1 MFQYANANRYIYNWT
16 LEQQKLNY
24 DNGGKFISD
33 GDLRKKLTQLKKTED
48 YNWLNNVSNNVTKQS
63 VKDACDG
70 YKRFF
75 KGSSQFP
82 KFKSKK
88 KTRPSFYQ
96 DNVKIK
102 FTNTHVKFEGFTP
115 SKKKNKQKLNWV
127 RLAEKNRIPTDC
139 KYYNPRVTFD
149 GTNWWISVGIDYE
162 ESTNTPTNDG
172 IGIDLG
178 IKDLAI
184 CSDGNTY
191 KSINK
196 TSKLKK
202 LNKKKRRLQKQVSR
216 KYEMNK
222 KGGIK
227 DLAICSDG
235 NTYKSINKTSK
246 LKKLNKKKRRL
257 QKQVSRKYEM
267 NKKGGN
273 RYCKTSNI
281 KKLEHKLLKLNHRI
295 SNIRNNYQHQVTS
308 EIIKEMNKKGGNRY
322 CKTSN
327 IKKLEHK
334 LLKLNHRI
342 SNIRNNYQH
351 QVTSEIIKR
360 EPSFIGL
367 EDLNIKGM
375 MKNKHLSKAIQ
386 EQGLY
391 DFKCKLSYKAQWNNI
406 KIVDVPRFFPSS
418 KTCSNC
424 GSYKGDLKLSDRTY
438 KCESCGIE
446 LDRDYNASLNLK
458 QYGESTLNH

>member
-1 MFQYANANRYIYNWT
+1 MIKTVKVMLVPNNKQKSKMFQYANANRYIYNWT
-16 LEQQKLNY
+16 LEQQKLNHE
-24 DNGGKFISD
+24 NGGKFISD
-33 GDLRKKLTQLKKTED
+33 GDLRKKLTQLKKTEE
-48 YNWLNNVSNNVTKQS
+48 YSWLNNISNNVTKLS
-63 VKDACDG
+63 VKDACDS

-75 KGSSQFP
+75 KGLSQFP

-88 KTRPSFYQ
+88 RTRPSFYQ
-96 DNVKIK
+96 GNDKIK
-102 FTNTHVKFEGFTP
+102 FTNTHVKFEGFAS

-127 RLAEKNRIPTDC
+127 RLAEHARIPTDC

-162 ESTNTPTNDG
+162 DSINTPTNDG
-172 IGIDLG
+172 VGIDLG

-191 KSINK
+191 KN
-196 TSKLKK
+196 
-202 LNKKKRRLQKQVSR
+202 
-216 KYEMNK
+216 
-222 KGGIK
+222 
-227 DLAICSDG
+227 
-235 NTYKSINKTSK
+235 INKTSK

-273 RYCKTSNI
+273 CYCKTN
-281 KKLEHKLLKLNHRI
+281 
-295 SNIRNNYQHQVTS
+295 
-308 EIIKEMNKKGGNRY
+308 
-322 CKTSN
+322 N

-360 EPSFIGL
+360 EPSFIAL

-391 DFKCKLSYKAQWNNI
+391 DFKCKLSYKAEWNNI

-418 KTCSNC
+418 KTCSHC

-438 KCESCGIE
+438 KCESCGME

-458 QYGESTLNH
+458 QYGESTLSH

>member
-1 MFQYANANRYIYNWT
+1 MLVPNNKQKSRMFQYANANRYIYNWT
-16 LEQQKLNY
+16 LEQQKSNY
-24 DNGGKFISD
+24 ENGGKFISD
-33 GDLRKKLTQLKKTED
+33 GDLRKKLTQLKKTEE
-48 YNWLNNVSNNVTKQS
+48 YGWLNSVSNNVTKQS
-63 VKDACDG
+63 VKDACDS
-70 YKRFF
+70 YKRFS
-75 KGSSQFP
+75 KGLSQFP
-82 KFKSKK
+82 RFKSKK
-88 KTRPSFYQ
+88 RTKPSFYQ
-96 DNVKIK
+96 DNIKIK
-102 FTNTHVKFEGFTP
+102 FTNTHVKFEGFTS

-149 GTNWWISVGIDYE
+149 GINWWITVGIDYE

-191 KSINK
+191 KN
-196 TSKLKK
+196 
-202 LNKKKRRLQKQVSR
+202 
-216 KYEMNK
+216 
-222 KGGIK
+222 
-227 DLAICSDG
+227 
-235 NTYKSINKTSK
+235 INKTSK

-273 RYCKTSNI
+273 CYCKTN
-281 KKLEHKLLKLNHRI
+281 
-295 SNIRNNYQHQVTS
+295 
-308 EIIKEMNKKGGNRY
+308 
-322 CKTSN
+322 N

-360 EPSFIGL
+360 EPSFIAL
-367 EDLNIKGM
+367 EDLNVKGM

-391 DFKCKLSYKAQWNNI
+391 EFKHKISYKAEWNNV
-406 KIVDVPRFFPSS
+406 KIIEVPRFFPSS
-418 KTCSNC
+418 KTCSYC
-424 GSYKGDLKLSDRTY
+424 GSYKGNLKLSERTY

-458 QYGESTLNH
+458 QYGESTLSH

>member
-1 MFQYANANRYIYNWT
+1 MVRTMIKTVKVMLVPNNKQKSKMFQYANANRYIYNWT
-16 LEQQKLNY
+16 LEQQKLNHE
-24 DNGGKFISD
+24 NGGKFISD
-33 GDLRKKLTQLKKTED
+33 GDLRKKLTQLKKTEE
-48 YNWLNNVSNNVTKQS
+48 YSWLNNISNNVTKQS
-63 VKDACDG
+63 VKDGCDS

-75 KGSSQFP
+75 KGLSQFP

-88 KTRPSFYQ
+88 RTRPSFYQ
-96 DNVKIK
+96 GNDKIK
-102 FTNTHVKFEGFTP
+102 FTNTHVKFEGFAS

-127 RLAEKNRIPTDC
+127 RLAEHARIPTDC

-162 ESTNTPTNDG
+162 DSINTPTNDG
-172 IGIDLG
+172 VGIDLG

-191 KSINK
+191 KN
-196 TSKLKK
+196 
-202 LNKKKRRLQKQVSR
+202 
-216 KYEMNK
+216 
-222 KGGIK
+222 
-227 DLAICSDG
+227 
-235 NTYKSINKTSK
+235 INKTSK

-273 RYCKTSNI
+273 CYCKTN
-281 KKLEHKLLKLNHRI
+281 
-295 SNIRNNYQHQVTS
+295 
-308 EIIKEMNKKGGNRY
+308 
-322 CKTSN
+322 N

-360 EPSFIGL
+360 EPSFIAL

-391 DFKCKLSYKAQWNNI
+391 DFKCKLSYKAEWNNI

-418 KTCSNC
+418 KTCSHC

-438 KCESCGIE
+438 KCESCGME

-458 QYGESTLNH
+458 QYGESTLSH

>member
-1 MFQYANANRYIYNWT
+1 MLIKTIKVMLVPNNKQKSRMFQYANANRYIYNWT
-16 LEQQKLNY
+16 LEQQKSNY
-24 DNGGKFISD
+24 ENGGKFISD

-222 KGGIK
+222 KGG
-227 DLAICSDG
+227 
-235 NTYKSINKTSK
+235 
-246 LKKLNKKKRRL
+246 
-257 QKQVSRKYEM
+257 
-267 NKKGGN
+267 
-273 RYCKTSNI
+273 
-281 KKLEHKLLKLNHRI
+281 
-295 SNIRNNYQHQVTS
+295 
-308 EIIKEMNKKGGNRY
+308 NRY

-360 EPSFIGL
+360 EPSFIVM
-367 EDLNIKGM
+367 EDLNIKDM
-375 MKNKHLSKAIQ
+375 MKNRHLSKAIQ

-391 DFKCKLSYKAQWNNI
+391 DFKRKLSYKAQWSNI

-424 GSYKGDLKLSDRTY
+424 GSYKGDLKLSERTY

-458 QYGESTLNH
+458 QYGESTLSH

>member
-1 MFQYANANRYIYNWT
+1 MLIKTIKVMLVPNNKQKSRMFQYANANRYIYNWT
-16 LEQQKLNY
+16 LEQQKSNY
-24 DNGGKFISD
+24 ENGGKFISD
-33 GDLRKKLTQLKKTED
+33 GDLRKKLTQLKKTEE
-48 YNWLNNVSNNVTKQS
+48 YGWLNSVSNNVTKQS
-63 VKDACDG
+63 VKDACDS
-70 YKRFF
+70 YKRFS
-75 KGSSQFP
+75 KGLSQFP
-82 KFKSKK
+82 RFKSKK
-88 KTRPSFYQ
+88 RTKPSFYQ
-96 DNVKIK
+96 DNIKIK
-102 FTNTHVKFEGFTP
+102 FTNTHVKFEGFTS

-149 GTNWWISVGIDYE
+149 GINWWITVGIDYE

-191 KSINK
+191 KN
-196 TSKLKK
+196 
-202 LNKKKRRLQKQVSR
+202 
-216 KYEMNK
+216 
-222 KGGIK
+222 
-227 DLAICSDG
+227 
-235 NTYKSINKTSK
+235 INKTSK

-273 RYCKTSNI
+273 CYCKTN
-281 KKLEHKLLKLNHRI
+281 
-295 SNIRNNYQHQVTS
+295 
-308 EIIKEMNKKGGNRY
+308 
-322 CKTSN
+322 N

-360 EPSFIGL
+360 EPSFIAL
-367 EDLNIKGM
+367 EDLNVKGM

-391 DFKCKLSYKAQWNNI
+391 EFKHKISYKAEWNNV
-406 KIVDVPRFFPSS
+406 KIIEVPRFFPSS
-418 KTCSNC
+418 KTCSYC
-424 GSYKGDLKLSDRTY
+424 GSYKGNLKLSERTY

-458 QYGESTLNH
+458 QYGESTLSH

>member
-1 MFQYANANRYIYNWT
+1 MIKTVKVMLVPNNKQKSKMFQYANANRYIYNWT
-16 LEQQKLNY
+16 LEQQKLNHE
-24 DNGGKFISD
+24 NGGKFISD
-33 GDLRKKLTQLKKTED
+33 GDLRKKLTQLKKTEE
-48 YNWLNNVSNNVTKQS
+48 YSWLNNISNNVTKQS
-63 VKDACDG
+63 VKDACDS

-75 KGSSQFP
+75 KGLSQFP

-88 KTRPSFYQ
+88 RTRPSFYQ
-96 DNVKIK
+96 GNDKIK
-102 FTNTHVKFEGFTP
+102 FTNTHVKFEGFAS

-127 RLAEKNRIPTDC
+127 RLAEHARIPTDC

-162 ESTNTPTNDG
+162 DSINTPTNDG
-172 IGIDLG
+172 VGIDLG

-191 KSINK
+191 KN
-196 TSKLKK
+196 
-202 LNKKKRRLQKQVSR
+202 
-216 KYEMNK
+216 
-222 KGGIK
+222 
-227 DLAICSDG
+227 
-235 NTYKSINKTSK
+235 INKTSK

-273 RYCKTSNI
+273 CYCKTN
-281 KKLEHKLLKLNHRI
+281 
-295 SNIRNNYQHQVTS
+295 
-308 EIIKEMNKKGGNRY
+308 
-322 CKTSN
+322 N

-360 EPSFIGL
+360 EPSFIAL

-391 DFKCKLSYKAQWNNI
+391 DFKCKLSYKAEWNNI

-418 KTCSNC
+418 KTCSHC

-438 KCESCGIE
+438 KCESCGME

-458 QYGESTLNH
+458 QYGESTLSH

>member
-1 MFQYANANRYIYNWT
+1 MLVPNNKQKSKMFQYANANRYIYNWT
-16 LEQQKLNY
+16 LEQQKSN
-24 DNGGKFISD
+24 DENGGKFISD
-33 GDLRKKLTQLKKTED
+33 GDLRKKLTQLKKTEE
-48 YNWLNNVSNNVTKQS
+48 YNWLNNISNNVTKQS
-63 VKDACDG
+63 VKDACDS

-75 KGSSQFP
+75 KGLSQFP

-102 FTNTHVKFEGFTP
+102 FTNTHVKFEGFTS

-149 GTNWWISVGIDYE
+149 GINWWINVGIDYE
-162 ESTNTPTNDG
+162 DSTNTPTNDG

-191 KSINK
+191 KN
-196 TSKLKK
+196 
-202 LNKKKRRLQKQVSR
+202 
-216 KYEMNK
+216 
-222 KGGIK
+222 
-227 DLAICSDG
+227 
-235 NTYKSINKTSK
+235 INKTSK

-273 RYCKTSNI
+273 CYCKTN
-281 KKLEHKLLKLNHRI
+281 
-295 SNIRNNYQHQVTS
+295 
-308 EIIKEMNKKGGNRY
+308 
-322 CKTSN
+322 N

-360 EPSFIGL
+360 EPSFIAL
-367 EDLNIKGM
+367 EDLNVKGM

-391 DFKCKLSYKAQWNNI
+391 EFKHKISYKAEWNNV
-406 KIVDVPRFFPSS
+406 KIIEVPRFFPSS
-418 KTCSNC
+418 KTCSYC
-424 GSYKGDLKLSDRTY
+424 GSYKGNLKLSERTY

-458 QYGESTLNH
+458 QYGESTLSH

>member
-1 MFQYANANRYIYNWT
+1 MLVKTIKVMLVPNNKQKSKMFQYANANRYIYNWT

-24 DNGGKFISD
+24 ENGGKFISD
-33 GDLRKKLTQLKKTED
+33 GDLRKKLTQLKKTEE
-48 YNWLNNVSNNVTKQS
+48 YNWLNSISSNVTKQS
-63 VKDACDG
+63 VKDACDS

-75 KGSSQFP
+75 KGLSQYP
-82 KFKSKK
+82 QFKSKK
-88 KTRPSFYQ
+88 KTKPSFYQ
-96 DNVKIK
+96 GNDKIK
-102 FTNTHVKFEGFTP
+102 FTNTHVKFEGFTS

-149 GTNWWISVGIDYE
+149 GINWWINVGIDYE
-162 ESTNTPTNDG
+162 DSTNTPTNDG

-191 KSINK
+191 KN
-196 TSKLKK
+196 
-202 LNKKKRRLQKQVSR
+202 
-216 KYEMNK
+216 
-222 KGGIK
+222 
-227 DLAICSDG
+227 
-235 NTYKSINKTSK
+235 INKTSK

-273 RYCKTSNI
+273 RYCKTNNI
-281 KKLEHKLLKLNHRI
+281 KKLEHKLLKLNH
-295 SNIRNNYQHQVTS
+295 
-308 EIIKEMNKKGGNRY
+308 K
-322 CKTSN
+322 
-327 IKKLEHK
+327 
-334 LLKLNHRI
+334 I

-360 EPSFIGL
+360 EPSFIAL

-375 MKNKHLSKAIQ
+375 MKNRHLSKAIQ

-391 DFKCKLSYKAQWNNI
+391 DFKCKLLYKAEWNNI
-406 KIVDVPRFFPSS
+406 EIIEVPRFFPSS
-418 KTCSNC
+418 KTCSCC

-438 KCESCGIE
+438 KCDSCGIE

-458 QYGESTLNH
+458 QYGESTLSH

>member
-1 MFQYANANRYIYNWT
+1 MLIKTIKVMLVPNNKQKSKMFQYANANRYIYNWT
-16 LEQQKLNY
+16 LEQQKSN
-24 DNGGKFISD
+24 DENGGKFISD
-33 GDLRKKLTQLKKTED
+33 GDLRKKLTQLKKTEE
-48 YNWLNNVSNNVTKQS
+48 YNWLNNISNNVTKQS
-63 VKDACDG
+63 VKDACDS

-75 KGSSQFP
+75 KGLSQFP

-102 FTNTHVKFEGFTP
+102 FTNTHVKFEGFTS

-149 GTNWWISVGIDYE
+149 GINWWINVGIDYE
-162 ESTNTPTNDG
+162 DSTNTPTNDG

-191 KSINK
+191 KN
-196 TSKLKK
+196 
-202 LNKKKRRLQKQVSR
+202 
-216 KYEMNK
+216 
-222 KGGIK
+222 
-227 DLAICSDG
+227 
-235 NTYKSINKTSK
+235 INKTSK

-273 RYCKTSNI
+273 CYCKTNNI
-281 KKLEHKLLKLNHRI
+281 KKLEHKLLKLNH
-295 SNIRNNYQHQVTS
+295 
-308 EIIKEMNKKGGNRY
+308 K
-322 CKTSN
+322 
-327 IKKLEHK
+327 
-334 LLKLNHRI
+334 I

-360 EPSFIGL
+360 EPSFIAL
-367 EDLNIKGM
+367 EDLNVKGM

-391 DFKCKLSYKAQWNNI
+391 EFKHKISYKAEWNNV
-406 KIVDVPRFFPSS
+406 KIIEVPRFFPSS
-418 KTCSNC
+418 KTCSYC
-424 GSYKGDLKLSDRTY
+424 GSYKGNLKLSERTY

-458 QYGESTLNH
+458 QYGESTLSH

>member
-1 MFQYANANRYIYNWT
+1 MLVPNNKQKSRMFQYANANRYIYNWT
-16 LEQQKLNY
+16 LEQQKSNY
-24 DNGGKFISD
+24 ENGGKFISD
-33 GDLRKKLTQLKKTED
+33 GDLRKKLTQLKKTEE
-48 YNWLNNVSNNVTKQS
+48 YGWLNSVSNNVTKQS
-63 VKDACDG
+63 VKDACDS
-70 YKRFF
+70 YKRFS
-75 KGSSQFP
+75 KGLSQFP
-82 KFKSKK
+82 RFKSKK
-88 KTRPSFYQ
+88 RTKPSFYQ
-96 DNVKIK
+96 DNIKIK
-102 FTNTHVKFEGFTP
+102 FTNTHVKFEGFTS

-149 GTNWWISVGIDYE
+149 GINWWITVGIDYE

-178 IKDLAI
+178 VKDLAI

-191 KSINK
+191 KNINK
-196 TSKLKK
+196 TL
-202 LNKKKRRLQKQVSR
+202 
-216 KYEMNK
+216 
-222 KGGIK
+222 
-227 DLAICSDG
+227 
-235 NTYKSINKTSK
+235 K

-273 RYCKTSNI
+273 CYCKTN
-281 KKLEHKLLKLNHRI
+281 
-295 SNIRNNYQHQVTS
+295 
-308 EIIKEMNKKGGNRY
+308 
-322 CKTSN
+322 N

-360 EPSFIGL
+360 EPSFIVL
-367 EDLNIKGM
+367 EDLNIKDM
-375 MKNKHLSKAIQ
+375 MKNRHLSKAIQ

-391 DFKCKLSYKAQWNNI
+391 DFKRKLSYKAQWSNI

-424 GSYKGDLKLSDRTY
+424 GSYKGDLKLSERTY

-458 QYGESTLNH
+458 QYGESTLSH

>member
-1 MFQYANANRYIYNWT
+1 MLIKTIKVMLVPNNKQKSKMFQYANANRYIYNWT
-16 LEQQKLNY
+16 LEQQKSN
-24 DNGGKFISD
+24 DENGGKFISD
-33 GDLRKKLTQLKKTED
+33 GDLRKKLTQLKKTEE
-48 YNWLNNVSNNVTKQS
+48 YNWLNNISNNVTKQN
-63 VKDACDG
+63 VKDACDS

-75 KGSSQFP
+75 KGLSQFP

-102 FTNTHVKFEGFTP
+102 FTNTHVKFEGFTS

-149 GTNWWISVGIDYE
+149 GINWWINVGIDYE
-162 ESTNTPTNDG
+162 DSTNTPTNDG

-191 KSINK
+191 KN
-196 TSKLKK
+196 
-202 LNKKKRRLQKQVSR
+202 
-216 KYEMNK
+216 
-222 KGGIK
+222 
-227 DLAICSDG
+227 
-235 NTYKSINKTSK
+235 INKTSK

-273 RYCKTSNI
+273 CYCKTN
-281 KKLEHKLLKLNHRI
+281 
-295 SNIRNNYQHQVTS
+295 
-308 EIIKEMNKKGGNRY
+308 
-322 CKTSN
+322 N

-360 EPSFIGL
+360 EPSFIVL
-367 EDLNIKGM
+367 EDLNIKDM
-375 MKNKHLSKAIQ
+375 MKNRHLSKAIQ

-391 DFKCKLSYKAQWNNI
+391 DFKRKLSYKAQWSNI

-424 GSYKGDLKLSDRTY
+424 GSYKGDLKLSERTY

-458 QYGESTLNH
+458 QYGESTLSH

>member
-1 MFQYANANRYIYNWT
+1 MIKTVKVMLVPNNKQKSKMFQYANANRYIYNWT
-16 LEQQKLNY
+16 LEQQKLNHE
-24 DNGGKFISD
+24 NGGKFISD
-33 GDLRKKLTQLKKTED
+33 GDLRKKLTQLKKTEE
-48 YNWLNNVSNNVTKQS
+48 YSWLNNISNNVTKQS
-63 VKDACDG
+63 VKDACDS

-75 KGSSQFP
+75 KGLSQFP

-88 KTRPSFYQ
+88 RTRPSFYQ
-96 DNVKIK
+96 GNDKIE
-102 FTNTHVKFEGFTP
+102 FTNTHVKFEGFAS

-127 RLAEKNRIPTDC
+127 RLAEHARIPTDC

-162 ESTNTPTNDG
+162 DSINTPTNDG
-172 IGIDLG
+172 VGIDLG

-191 KSINK
+191 KN
-196 TSKLKK
+196 
-202 LNKKKRRLQKQVSR
+202 
-216 KYEMNK
+216 
-222 KGGIK
+222 
-227 DLAICSDG
+227 
-235 NTYKSINKTSK
+235 INKTSK

-273 RYCKTSNI
+273 CYCKTN
-281 KKLEHKLLKLNHRI
+281 
-295 SNIRNNYQHQVTS
+295 
-308 EIIKEMNKKGGNRY
+308 
-322 CKTSN
+322 N

-360 EPSFIGL
+360 EPSFIAL

-391 DFKCKLSYKAQWNNI
+391 DFKCKLSYKAEWNNI

-418 KTCSNC
+418 KTCSHC

-438 KCESCGIE
+438 KCESCGME

-458 QYGESTLNH
+458 QYGESTLSH

>member
-1 MFQYANANRYIYNWT
+1 MLVPNNKQKSKMFQYTNANRYIYNWT

-24 DNGGKFISD
+24 ANGGKFISD
-33 GDLRKKLTQLKKTED
+33 GDLRKKLTQLKKTEE
-48 YNWLNNVSNNVTKQS
+48 YKWLNSISNNVAKQS
-63 VKDACDG
+63 VKDACDS

-75 KGSSQFP
+75 KGLSQFP

-96 DNVKIK
+96 DNIKIK
-102 FTNTHVKFEGFTP
+102 FTNTHVKFEGFTS

-162 ESTNTPTNDG
+162 DSINTPTNDG

-202 LNKKKRRLQKQVSR
+202 LSKKKRRLQKQVSC
-216 KYEMNK
+216 KY
-222 KGGIK
+222 
-227 DLAICSDG
+227 
-235 NTYKSINKTSK
+235 
-246 LKKLNKKKRRL
+246 
-257 QKQVSRKYEM
+257 
-267 NKKGGN
+267 
-273 RYCKTSNI
+273 
-281 KKLEHKLLKLNHRI
+281 
-295 SNIRNNYQHQVTS
+295 
-308 EIIKEMNKKGGNRY
+308 EMNKKGGNRY

-360 EPSFIGL
+360 EPSFIAL

-391 DFKCKLSYKAQWNNI
+391 DFKRKLSYKAQWDNI

>member
-1 MFQYANANRYIYNWT
+1 MVRTMIKTVKVMLVPNNKQKSKMFQYANANRYIYNWT
-16 LEQQKLNY
+16 LEQQKLNHE
-24 DNGGKFISD
+24 NGGKFISD
-33 GDLRKKLTQLKKTED
+33 GDLRKKLTQLKKTEE
-48 YNWLNNVSNNVTKQS
+48 YSWLNNISNNVTKQS
-63 VKDACDG
+63 VKDACDS

-75 KGSSQFP
+75 KGLSQFP

-88 KTRPSFYQ
+88 RTRPSFYQ
-96 DNVKIK
+96 GNDKIK
-102 FTNTHVKFEGFTP
+102 FTNTHVKFEGFAS

-127 RLAEKNRIPTDC
+127 RLAEHARIPTDC

-162 ESTNTPTNDG
+162 DSINTPTNDG
-172 IGIDLG
+172 VGIDLG

-191 KSINK
+191 KN
-196 TSKLKK
+196 
-202 LNKKKRRLQKQVSR
+202 
-216 KYEMNK
+216 
-222 KGGIK
+222 
-227 DLAICSDG
+227 
-235 NTYKSINKTSK
+235 INKTSK

-273 RYCKTSNI
+273 CYCKTN
-281 KKLEHKLLKLNHRI
+281 
-295 SNIRNNYQHQVTS
+295 
-308 EIIKEMNKKGGNRY
+308 
-322 CKTSN
+322 N

-360 EPSFIGL
+360 EPSFIAL

-391 DFKCKLSYKAQWNNI
+391 DFKCKLSYKAEWNNI

-418 KTCSNC
+418 KTCSHC

-438 KCESCGIE
+438 KCESCGME

-458 QYGESTLNH
+458 QYGESTLSH

>member
-1 MFQYANANRYIYNWT
+1 MLIKTIKVMLVPNNKQKSRMFQYANANRYIYNWT
-16 LEQQKLNY
+16 LEQQKSNY
-24 DNGGKFISD
+24 ENGGKFISD
-33 GDLRKKLTQLKKTED
+33 GDLRKKLTQLKKTEE
-48 YNWLNNVSNNVTKQS
+48 YGWLNSVSNNVTKQS
-63 VKDACDG
+63 VKDACDS
-70 YKRFF
+70 YKRFS
-75 KGSSQFP
+75 KGLSQFP
-82 KFKSKK
+82 RFKSKK
-88 KTRPSFYQ
+88 RTKPSFYQ
-96 DNVKIK
+96 DNIKIK
-102 FTNTHVKFEGFTP
+102 FTNTHVKFEGFTS

-149 GTNWWISVGIDYE
+149 GINWWITVGIDYE

-178 IKDLAI
+178 VKDLAI

-191 KSINK
+191 KNINK
-196 TSKLKK
+196 TL
-202 LNKKKRRLQKQVSR
+202 
-216 KYEMNK
+216 
-222 KGGIK
+222 
-227 DLAICSDG
+227 
-235 NTYKSINKTSK
+235 K

-273 RYCKTSNI
+273 CYCKTN
-281 KKLEHKLLKLNHRI
+281 
-295 SNIRNNYQHQVTS
+295 
-308 EIIKEMNKKGGNRY
+308 
-322 CKTSN
+322 N

-360 EPSFIGL
+360 EPSFIVL
-367 EDLNIKGM
+367 EDLNIKDM
-375 MKNKHLSKAIQ
+375 MKNRHLSKAIQ

-391 DFKCKLSYKAQWNNI
+391 DFKRKLSYKAQWSNI

-424 GSYKGDLKLSDRTY
+424 GSYKGDLKLSERTY

-458 QYGESTLNH
+458 QYGESTLSH

>member
-1 MFQYANANRYIYNWT
+1 MLIKTIKVMLVPNNKQKSRMFQYANANRYIYNWT
-16 LEQQKLNY
+16 LEQQKSNY
-24 DNGGKFISD
+24 ENGGKFISD
-33 GDLRKKLTQLKKTED
+33 GDLRKKLTQLKKTEE
-48 YNWLNNVSNNVTKQS
+48 YGWLNSVSNNVTKQS
-63 VKDACDG
+63 VKDACDS

-75 KGSSQFP
+75 KGLSQFP
-82 KFKSKK
+82 RFKSKK
-88 KTRPSFYQ
+88 RTKPSFYQ
-96 DNVKIK
+96 DNIKIK
-102 FTNTHVKFEGFTP
+102 FTNTHVKFEGFTS

-149 GTNWWISVGIDYE
+149 GINWWITVGIDYE

-191 KSINK
+191 KNINK
-196 TSKLKK
+196 TL
-202 LNKKKRRLQKQVSR
+202 
-216 KYEMNK
+216 
-222 KGGIK
+222 
-227 DLAICSDG
+227 
-235 NTYKSINKTSK
+235 K

-273 RYCKTSNI
+273 CYCKTN
-281 KKLEHKLLKLNHRI
+281 
-295 SNIRNNYQHQVTS
+295 
-308 EIIKEMNKKGGNRY
+308 
-322 CKTSN
+322 N

-360 EPSFIGL
+360 EPSFIVL
-367 EDLNIKGM
+367 EDLNIKDM
-375 MKNKHLSKAIQ
+375 MKNRHLSKAIQ

-391 DFKCKLSYKAQWNNI
+391 DFKRKLSYKAQWSNI

-424 GSYKGDLKLSDRTY
+424 GSYKGDLKLSERTY

-458 QYGESTLNH
+458 QYGESTLSH

>member
-1 MFQYANANRYIYNWT
+1 MLIKTIKVMLVPNNKQKSKMFQYANANRYIYNWT
-16 LEQQKLNY
+16 LEQQKSN
-24 DNGGKFISD
+24 DENGGKFISD
-33 GDLRKKLTQLKKTED
+33 GDLRKKLTQLKKTEE
-48 YNWLNNVSNNVTKQS
+48 YNWLNNISNNVTKQS
-63 VKDACDG
+63 VKDACDS

-75 KGSSQFP
+75 KGLSQFP

-102 FTNTHVKFEGFTP
+102 FTNTHVKFEGFTS

-149 GTNWWISVGIDYE
+149 GINWWINVGIDYE
-162 ESTNTPTNDG
+162 DSTNTPTNDG

-191 KSINK
+191 KN
-196 TSKLKK
+196 
-202 LNKKKRRLQKQVSR
+202 
-216 KYEMNK
+216 
-222 KGGIK
+222 
-227 DLAICSDG
+227 
-235 NTYKSINKTSK
+235 INKTSK

-273 RYCKTSNI
+273 CYCKTN
-281 KKLEHKLLKLNHRI
+281 
-295 SNIRNNYQHQVTS
+295 
-308 EIIKEMNKKGGNRY
+308 
-322 CKTSN
+322 N

-360 EPSFIGL
+360 EPSFIAL
-367 EDLNIKGM
+367 EDLNVKGM

-391 DFKCKLSYKAQWNNI
+391 EFKHKISYKAEWNNV
-406 KIVDVPRFFPSS
+406 KIIEVPRFFPSS
-418 KTCSNC
+418 KTCSYC
-424 GSYKGDLKLSDRTY
+424 GSYKGNLKLSERTY

-458 QYGESTLNH
+458 QYGESTLSH

>member
-1 MFQYANANRYIYNWT
+1 MIKTVKVMLVPNNKQKSKMFQYANANRYIYNWT
-16 LEQQKLNY
+16 LEQQKLNHE
-24 DNGGKFISD
+24 NGGKFISD
-33 GDLRKKLTQLKKTED
+33 GDLRKKLTQLKKTEE
-48 YNWLNNVSNNVTKQS
+48 YSWLNNISNNVTKQS
-63 VKDACDG
+63 VKDGCDS

-75 KGSSQFP
+75 KGLSQFP

-88 KTRPSFYQ
+88 RTRPSFYQ
-96 DNVKIK
+96 GNDKIK
-102 FTNTHVKFEGFTP
+102 FTNTHVKFEGFAS

-127 RLAEKNRIPTDC
+127 RLAEHARIPTDC

-162 ESTNTPTNDG
+162 DSINTPTNDG
-172 IGIDLG
+172 VGIDLG

-191 KSINK
+191 KN
-196 TSKLKK
+196 
-202 LNKKKRRLQKQVSR
+202 
-216 KYEMNK
+216 
-222 KGGIK
+222 
-227 DLAICSDG
+227 
-235 NTYKSINKTSK
+235 INKTSK

-273 RYCKTSNI
+273 CYCKTN
-281 KKLEHKLLKLNHRI
+281 
-295 SNIRNNYQHQVTS
+295 
-308 EIIKEMNKKGGNRY
+308 
-322 CKTSN
+322 N

-360 EPSFIGL
+360 EPSFIAL

-391 DFKCKLSYKAQWNNI
+391 DFKCKLSYKAEWNNI

-418 KTCSNC
+418 KTCSHC

-438 KCESCGIE
+438 KCESCGME

-458 QYGESTLNH
+458 QYGESTLSH

>member
-1 MFQYANANRYIYNWT
+1 MLIKTIKVMLVPNNKQKSKMFQYANANRYIYNWT
-16 LEQQKLNY
+16 LEQQKSN
-24 DNGGKFISD
+24 DENGGKFISD
-33 GDLRKKLTQLKKTED
+33 GDLRKKLTQLKKTEE
-48 YNWLNNVSNNVTKQS
+48 YNWLNNISNNVTKQS
-63 VKDACDG
+63 VKDACDS

-75 KGSSQFP
+75 KGLSQFP

-102 FTNTHVKFEGFTP
+102 FTNTHVKFEGFTS

-149 GTNWWISVGIDYE
+149 GINWWINVGIDYE
-162 ESTNTPTNDG
+162 DSTNTPTNDG
-172 IGIDLG
+172 IGIDL
-178 IKDLAI
+178 
-184 CSDGNTY
+184 
-191 KSINK
+191 
-196 TSKLKK
+196 
-202 LNKKKRRLQKQVSR
+202 
-216 KYEMNK
+216 
-222 KGGIK
+222 GIK

-308 EIIKEMNKKGGNRY
+308 EIIK
-322 CKTSN
+322 
-327 IKKLEHK
+327 
-334 LLKLNHRI
+334 
-342 SNIRNNYQH
+342 
-351 QVTSEIIKR
+351 R
-360 EPSFIGL
+360 EPSFIVL
-367 EDLNIKGM
+367 EDLNIKDM
-375 MKNKHLSKAIQ
+375 MKNRHLSKAIQ

-391 DFKCKLSYKAQWNNI
+391 DFKRKLSYKAQWSNI

-424 GSYKGDLKLSDRTY
+424 GSYKGDLKLSERTY

-458 QYGESTLNH
+458 QYGESTLSH

>member
-1 MFQYANANRYIYNWT
+1 MIKTVKVMLVPNNKQKSKMFQYANANRYIYNWT
-16 LEQQKLNY
+16 LEQQKLNHE
-24 DNGGKFISD
+24 NGGKFISD
-33 GDLRKKLTQLKKTED
+33 GDLRKKLTQLKKTEE
-48 YNWLNNVSNNVTKQS
+48 YSWLNNISNNVTKQS
-63 VKDACDG
+63 VKDGCDS

-75 KGSSQFP
+75 KGLSQFP

-88 KTRPSFYQ
+88 RTRPSFYQ
-96 DNVKIK
+96 GNDKIK
-102 FTNTHVKFEGFTP
+102 FTNTHVKFEGFAS

-127 RLAEKNRIPTDC
+127 RLAEHARIPTDC

-162 ESTNTPTNDG
+162 DSINTPTNDG
-172 IGIDLG
+172 VGIDLG

-191 KSINK
+191 KN
-196 TSKLKK
+196 
-202 LNKKKRRLQKQVSR
+202 
-216 KYEMNK
+216 
-222 KGGIK
+222 
-227 DLAICSDG
+227 
-235 NTYKSINKTSK
+235 INKTSK

-273 RYCKTSNI
+273 CYCKTN
-281 KKLEHKLLKLNHRI
+281 
-295 SNIRNNYQHQVTS
+295 
-308 EIIKEMNKKGGNRY
+308 
-322 CKTSN
+322 N

-360 EPSFIGL
+360 EPSFIAL

-391 DFKCKLSYKAQWNNI
+391 DFKCKLSYKAEWNNI

-418 KTCSNC
+418 KTCSHC
-424 GSYKGDLKLSDRTY
+424 GSYKGDLKFSDRTY
-438 KCESCGIE
+438 KCESCGME

-458 QYGESTLNH
+458 QYGESTLSH

>member
-1 MFQYANANRYIYNWT
+1 MLVPNNKQKSKMFQYANANRYIYNWT
-16 LEQQKLNY
+16 LEQQKSN
-24 DNGGKFISD
+24 DENGGKFISD
-33 GDLRKKLTQLKKTED
+33 GDLRKKLTQLKKTEE
-48 YNWLNNVSNNVTKQS
+48 YNWLNNISNNVTKQS
-63 VKDACDG
+63 VKDACDS

-75 KGSSQFP
+75 KGLSQFP

-102 FTNTHVKFEGFTP
+102 FTNTHVKFEGFTS

-139 KYYNPRVTFD
+139 KYYNPRVTFY
-149 GTNWWISVGIDYE
+149 GINWWINVGIDYE
-162 ESTNTPTNDG
+162 DSTNTPTNDG

-191 KSINK
+191 KN
-196 TSKLKK
+196 
-202 LNKKKRRLQKQVSR
+202 
-216 KYEMNK
+216 
-222 KGGIK
+222 
-227 DLAICSDG
+227 
-235 NTYKSINKTSK
+235 INKTSK

-273 RYCKTSNI
+273 CYCKTN
-281 KKLEHKLLKLNHRI
+281 
-295 SNIRNNYQHQVTS
+295 
-308 EIIKEMNKKGGNRY
+308 
-322 CKTSN
+322 N

-360 EPSFIGL
+360 EPSFIAL
-367 EDLNIKGM
+367 EDLNVKGM

-391 DFKCKLSYKAQWNNI
+391 EFKHKISYKAEWNNV
-406 KIVDVPRFFPSS
+406 KIIEVPRFFPSS
-418 KTCSNC
+418 KTCSYC
-424 GSYKGDLKLSDRTY
+424 GSYKGNLKLSERTY

-458 QYGESTLNH
+458 QYGESTLSH

>member
-16 LEQQKLNY
+16 LEQQKSN
-24 DNGGKFISD
+24 DENGGKFISD
-33 GDLRKKLTQLKKTED
+33 GDLRKKLTQLKKTEE
-48 YNWLNNVSNNVTKQS
+48 YNWLNNISNNVTKQS
-63 VKDACDG
+63 VKDACDS

-75 KGSSQFP
+75 KGLSQFP

-102 FTNTHVKFEGFTP
+102 FTNTHVKFEGFTS

-149 GTNWWISVGIDYE
+149 GINWWINVGIDYE
-162 ESTNTPTNDG
+162 DSTNTPTNDG

-191 KSINK
+191 KN
-196 TSKLKK
+196 
-202 LNKKKRRLQKQVSR
+202 
-216 KYEMNK
+216 
-222 KGGIK
+222 
-227 DLAICSDG
+227 
-235 NTYKSINKTSK
+235 INKTSK

-273 RYCKTSNI
+273 CYCKTNNI

-295 SNIRNNYQHQVTS
+295 SNIRNNYQH
-308 EIIKEMNKKGGNRY
+308 
-322 CKTSN
+322 
-327 IKKLEHK
+327 
-334 LLKLNHRI
+334 
-342 SNIRNNYQH
+342 
-351 QVTSEIIKR
+351 
-360 EPSFIGL
+360 
-367 EDLNIKGM
+367 
-375 MKNKHLSKAIQ
+375 
-386 EQGLY
+386 
-391 DFKCKLSYKAQWNNI
+391 
-406 KIVDVPRFFPSS
+406 
-418 KTCSNC
+418 
-424 GSYKGDLKLSDRTY
+424 
-438 KCESCGIE
+438 
-446 LDRDYNASLNLK
+446 
-458 QYGESTLNH
+458 

>member
-1 MFQYANANRYIYNWT
+1 MLIKTIKVMLVPNNKQKSKMFQYANANRYIYNWT
-16 LEQQKLNY
+16 LEQQKSN
-24 DNGGKFISD
+24 DENGGKFISD
-33 GDLRKKLTQLKKTED
+33 GDLRKKLTQLKKTEE
-48 YNWLNNVSNNVTKQS
+48 YGWLNSVSNNVTKQS
-63 VKDACDG
+63 VKDACDS

-75 KGSSQFP
+75 KGLFQFP
-82 KFKSKK
+82 RFKSKK
-88 KTRPSFYQ
+88 RTKPSFYQ
-96 DNVKIK
+96 DNIKIK
-102 FTNTHVKFEGFTP
+102 FTNTHVKFEGFTS

-149 GTNWWISVGIDYE
+149 GINWWITVGIDYE

-178 IKDLAI
+178 VKDLAI

-191 KSINK
+191 KNINK
-196 TSKLKK
+196 TL
-202 LNKKKRRLQKQVSR
+202 
-216 KYEMNK
+216 
-222 KGGIK
+222 
-227 DLAICSDG
+227 
-235 NTYKSINKTSK
+235 K

-308 EIIKEMNKKGGNRY
+308 EIIK
-322 CKTSN
+322 
-327 IKKLEHK
+327 
-334 LLKLNHRI
+334 
-342 SNIRNNYQH
+342 
-351 QVTSEIIKR
+351 R
-360 EPSFIGL
+360 EPSFIVL
-367 EDLNIKGM
+367 EDLNIKDM
-375 MKNKHLSKAIQ
+375 MKNRHLSKAIQ

-391 DFKCKLSYKAQWNNI
+391 DFKRKLSYKAQWSNI

-424 GSYKGDLKLSDRTY
+424 GSYKGDLKLSERTY

-458 QYGESTLNH
+458 QYGESTLSH

>member
-1 MFQYANANRYIYNWT
+1 MIKTVKVMLVPNNKQKSKMFQYANANRYIYNWT
-16 LEQQKLNY
+16 LEQQKLNHE
-24 DNGGKFISD
+24 NGGKFISD
-33 GDLRKKLTQLKKTED
+33 GDLRKKLTQLKKTEE
-48 YNWLNNVSNNVTKQS
+48 YSWQNNISNNVTKQS
-63 VKDACDG
+63 VKDACDS

-75 KGSSQFP
+75 KGLSQFP

-88 KTRPSFYQ
+88 RTRPSFYQ
-96 DNVKIK
+96 GNDKIK
-102 FTNTHVKFEGFTP
+102 FTNTHVKFEGFAS

-127 RLAEKNRIPTDC
+127 RLAEHARIPTDC

-162 ESTNTPTNDG
+162 DSINTPTNDG
-172 IGIDLG
+172 VGIDLG

-191 KSINK
+191 KN
-196 TSKLKK
+196 
-202 LNKKKRRLQKQVSR
+202 
-216 KYEMNK
+216 
-222 KGGIK
+222 
-227 DLAICSDG
+227 
-235 NTYKSINKTSK
+235 INKTSK

-273 RYCKTSNI
+273 CYCKTN
-281 KKLEHKLLKLNHRI
+281 
-295 SNIRNNYQHQVTS
+295 
-308 EIIKEMNKKGGNRY
+308 
-322 CKTSN
+322 N

-360 EPSFIGL
+360 EPSFIAL

-391 DFKCKLSYKAQWNNI
+391 DFKCKLSYKAEWNNI

-418 KTCSNC
+418 KTCSHC

-438 KCESCGIE
+438 KCESCGME

-458 QYGESTLNH
+458 QYGESTLSH

>member
-1 MFQYANANRYIYNWT
+1 MVRTMIKTVKVMLVPNNKQKSKMFQYANANRYIYNWT
-16 LEQQKLNY
+16 LEQQKLNHE
-24 DNGGKFISD
+24 NGGKFISD
-33 GDLRKKLTQLKKTED
+33 GDLRKKLTQLKKTEE
-48 YNWLNNVSNNVTKQS
+48 YSWLNNISNNVTKLS
-63 VKDACDG
+63 VKDACDS

-75 KGSSQFP
+75 KGLSQFP

-88 KTRPSFYQ
+88 RTRPSFYQ
-96 DNVKIK
+96 GNDKIK
-102 FTNTHVKFEGFTP
+102 FTNTHVKFEGFAS

-127 RLAEKNRIPTDC
+127 RLAEHARIPTDC

-162 ESTNTPTNDG
+162 DSINTPTNDG
-172 IGIDLG
+172 VGIDLG

-191 KSINK
+191 KN
-196 TSKLKK
+196 
-202 LNKKKRRLQKQVSR
+202 
-216 KYEMNK
+216 
-222 KGGIK
+222 
-227 DLAICSDG
+227 
-235 NTYKSINKTSK
+235 INKTSK

-273 RYCKTSNI
+273 CYCKTN
-281 KKLEHKLLKLNHRI
+281 
-295 SNIRNNYQHQVTS
+295 
-308 EIIKEMNKKGGNRY
+308 
-322 CKTSN
+322 N

-360 EPSFIGL
+360 EPSFIAL

-391 DFKCKLSYKAQWNNI
+391 DFKCKLSYKAEWNNI

-418 KTCSNC
+418 KTCSHC

-438 KCESCGIE
+438 KCESCGME

-458 QYGESTLNH
+458 QYGESTLSH

>member
-1 MFQYANANRYIYNWT
+1 MLIKTIKVMLVPNNKQKSRMFQYANANRYIYNWT
-16 LEQQKLNY
+16 LEQQKSNY
-24 DNGGKFISD
+24 ENGGKFISD
-33 GDLRKKLTQLKKTED
+33 GDLRKKLTQLKKTEE
-48 YNWLNNVSNNVTKQS
+48 YGWLNSVSNNVTKQS
-63 VKDACDG
+63 VKDACDS
-70 YKRFF
+70 YKRFS
-75 KGSSQFP
+75 KGLSQFP
-82 KFKSKK
+82 RFKSKK
-88 KTRPSFYQ
+88 RTKPSFYQ
-96 DNVKIK
+96 DNIKIK
-102 FTNTHVKFEGFTP
+102 FTNTHVKFEGFTS

-149 GTNWWISVGIDYE
+149 GINWWITVGIDYE

-222 KGGIK
+222 KGGN
-227 DLAICSDG
+227 C
-235 NTYKSINKTSK
+235 
-246 LKKLNKKKRRL
+246 
-257 QKQVSRKYEM
+257 
-267 NKKGGN
+267 
-273 RYCKTSNI
+273 YCKTNNI
-281 KKLEHKLLKLNHRI
+281 KKLEHKLLKLNH
-295 SNIRNNYQHQVTS
+295 
-308 EIIKEMNKKGGNRY
+308 K
-322 CKTSN
+322 
-327 IKKLEHK
+327 
-334 LLKLNHRI
+334 I

-360 EPSFIGL
+360 EPSFIVL
-367 EDLNIKGM
+367 EDLNIKDM
-375 MKNKHLSKAIQ
+375 MKNRHLSKAIQ

-391 DFKCKLSYKAQWNNI
+391 DFKRKLSYKAQWSNI

-424 GSYKGDLKLSDRTY
+424 GSYKGDLKLSERTY

-458 QYGESTLNH
+458 QYGESTLSH

>member
-1 MFQYANANRYIYNWT
+1 MLIKTIKVMLVPNNKQKSKMFQYANANRYIYNWT
-16 LEQQKLNY
+16 LEQQKSN
-24 DNGGKFISD
+24 DENGGKFISD
-33 GDLRKKLTQLKKTED
+33 GDLRKKLTQLKKTEE
-48 YNWLNNVSNNVTKQS
+48 YNWLNNISNNVTKQN
-63 VKDACDG
+63 VKDACDS

-75 KGSSQFP
+75 KGLSQFP

-102 FTNTHVKFEGFTP
+102 FTNTHVKFEGFTS

-149 GTNWWISVGIDYE
+149 GINWWINVGIDYE
-162 ESTNTPTNDG
+162 DSTNTPTNDG

-191 KSINK
+191 KN
-196 TSKLKK
+196 
-202 LNKKKRRLQKQVSR
+202 
-216 KYEMNK
+216 
-222 KGGIK
+222 
-227 DLAICSDG
+227 
-235 NTYKSINKTSK
+235 INKTSK

-273 RYCKTSNI
+273 CYCKTN
-281 KKLEHKLLKLNHRI
+281 
-295 SNIRNNYQHQVTS
+295 
-308 EIIKEMNKKGGNRY
+308 
-322 CKTSN
+322 N

-360 EPSFIGL
+360 EPSFIAL
-367 EDLNIKGM
+367 EDLNVKGM

-391 DFKCKLSYKAQWNNI
+391 EFKHKISYKAEWNNV
-406 KIVDVPRFFPSS
+406 KIIEVPRFFPSS
-418 KTCSNC
+418 KTCSYC
-424 GSYKGDLKLSDRTY
+424 GSYKGNLKLSERTY

-458 QYGESTLNH
+458 QYGESTLSH

>member
-1 MFQYANANRYIYNWT
+1 MIKTVKVMLVPNNKQKSKMFQYANANRYIYNWT
-16 LEQQKLNY
+16 LEQQKLNHE
-24 DNGGKFISD
+24 NGGKFISD
-33 GDLRKKLTQLKKTED
+33 GDLRKKLTQLKKTEE
-48 YNWLNNVSNNVTKQS
+48 YSWLNNISNNVTKQS
-63 VKDACDG
+63 VKDGCDS

-75 KGSSQFP
+75 KGLSQFP

-88 KTRPSFYQ
+88 RTRPSFYQ
-96 DNVKIK
+96 GNDKIK
-102 FTNTHVKFEGFTP
+102 FTNTHVKFEGFAS

-127 RLAEKNRIPTDC
+127 RLAEHARIPTDC

-149 GTNWWISVGIDYE
+149 GTNRWISVGIDYE
-162 ESTNTPTNDG
+162 DSINTPTNDG
-172 IGIDLG
+172 VGIDLG

-191 KSINK
+191 KN
-196 TSKLKK
+196 
-202 LNKKKRRLQKQVSR
+202 
-216 KYEMNK
+216 
-222 KGGIK
+222 
-227 DLAICSDG
+227 
-235 NTYKSINKTSK
+235 INKTSK

-273 RYCKTSNI
+273 CYCKTN
-281 KKLEHKLLKLNHRI
+281 
-295 SNIRNNYQHQVTS
+295 
-308 EIIKEMNKKGGNRY
+308 
-322 CKTSN
+322 N

-360 EPSFIGL
+360 EPSFIAL

-391 DFKCKLSYKAQWNNI
+391 DFKCKLSYKAEWNNI

-418 KTCSNC
+418 KTCSHC

-438 KCESCGIE
+438 KCESCGME

-458 QYGESTLNH
+458 QYGESTLSH

>member
-1 MFQYANANRYIYNWT
+1 MLIKTIKVMLVPNNKQKSRMFQYANANRYIYNWT
-16 LEQQKLNY
+16 LEQQKSNY
-24 DNGGKFISD
+24 ENGGKFISD
-33 GDLRKKLTQLKKTED
+33 GDLRKKLTQLKKTEE
-48 YNWLNNVSNNVTKQS
+48 YGWLNSVSNNVTKQS
-63 VKDACDG
+63 VKDACDS
-70 YKRFF
+70 YKRFS
-75 KGSSQFP
+75 KGLSQFP
-82 KFKSKK
+82 RFKSKK
-88 KTRPSFYQ
+88 RTKPSFYQ
-96 DNVKIK
+96 DNIKIK
-102 FTNTHVKFEGFTP
+102 FTNTHVKFEGFTS

-149 GTNWWISVGIDYE
+149 GINWWITVGIDYE

-191 KSINK
+191 KN
-196 TSKLKK
+196 
-202 LNKKKRRLQKQVSR
+202 
-216 KYEMNK
+216 
-222 KGGIK
+222 
-227 DLAICSDG
+227 
-235 NTYKSINKTSK
+235 INKTSK

-273 RYCKTSNI
+273 CYCKTN
-281 KKLEHKLLKLNHRI
+281 
-295 SNIRNNYQHQVTS
+295 
-308 EIIKEMNKKGGNRY
+308 
-322 CKTSN
+322 N

-360 EPSFIGL
+360 EPSFIVL
-367 EDLNIKGM
+367 EDLNIKDM
-375 MKNKHLSKAIQ
+375 MKNRHLSKAIQ

-391 DFKCKLSYKAQWNNI
+391 DFKRKLSYKAQWSNI

-424 GSYKGDLKLSDRTY
+424 GSYKGDLKLSERTY

-458 QYGESTLNH
+458 QYGESTLSH

>member
-1 MFQYANANRYIYNWT
+1 MLVPNNKQKSKMFQYANANRYIYNWT
-16 LEQQKLNY
+16 LEQQKLNHE
-24 DNGGKFISD
+24 NGGKFISD
-33 GDLRKKLTQLKKTED
+33 GDLRKKLTQLKKTEE
-48 YNWLNNVSNNVTKQS
+48 YSWLNNISNNVTKQS
-63 VKDACDG
+63 VKDGCDS

-75 KGSSQFP
+75 KGLSQFP

-88 KTRPSFYQ
+88 RTRPSFYQ
-96 DNVKIK
+96 GNDKIK
-102 FTNTHVKFEGFTP
+102 FTNTHVKFEGFAS

-127 RLAEKNRIPTDC
+127 RLAEHARIPTDC

-162 ESTNTPTNDG
+162 DSINTPTNDG
-172 IGIDLG
+172 VGIDLG

-191 KSINK
+191 KN
-196 TSKLKK
+196 
-202 LNKKKRRLQKQVSR
+202 
-216 KYEMNK
+216 
-222 KGGIK
+222 
-227 DLAICSDG
+227 
-235 NTYKSINKTSK
+235 INKTSK

-273 RYCKTSNI
+273 CYCKTN
-281 KKLEHKLLKLNHRI
+281 
-295 SNIRNNYQHQVTS
+295 
-308 EIIKEMNKKGGNRY
+308 
-322 CKTSN
+322 N

-360 EPSFIGL
+360 EPSFIAL

-391 DFKCKLSYKAQWNNI
+391 DFKCKLSYKAEWNNI

-418 KTCSNC
+418 KTCSHC

-438 KCESCGIE
+438 KCESCGME

-458 QYGESTLNH
+458 QYGESTLSH

>member
-1 MFQYANANRYIYNWT
+1 MLVPNNKQKSKMFQYTNANRYIYNWT

-24 DNGGKFISD
+24 ANGGKFISD
-33 GDLRKKLTQLKKTED
+33 GDLRKKLTQLKKTEE
-48 YNWLNNVSNNVTKQS
+48 YKWLNSISNNVAKQS
-63 VKDACDG
+63 VKDGCDS

-75 KGSSQFP
+75 KGLSQFP

-96 DNVKIK
+96 DNIKIK
-102 FTNTHVKFEGFTP
+102 FTNTHVKFEGFTS

-162 ESTNTPTNDG
+162 DSINTPTNDG

-184 CSDGNTY
+184 CSDGNIY

-202 LNKKKRRLQKQVSR
+202 LSKKKRRLQKQVSC
-216 KYEMNK
+216 KY
-222 KGGIK
+222 
-227 DLAICSDG
+227 
-235 NTYKSINKTSK
+235 
-246 LKKLNKKKRRL
+246 
-257 QKQVSRKYEM
+257 
-267 NKKGGN
+267 
-273 RYCKTSNI
+273 
-281 KKLEHKLLKLNHRI
+281 
-295 SNIRNNYQHQVTS
+295 
-308 EIIKEMNKKGGNRY
+308 EMNKKGGNRY

-360 EPSFIGL
+360 EPSFIAL

-391 DFKCKLSYKAQWNNI
+391 DFKRKLSYKAQWDNI